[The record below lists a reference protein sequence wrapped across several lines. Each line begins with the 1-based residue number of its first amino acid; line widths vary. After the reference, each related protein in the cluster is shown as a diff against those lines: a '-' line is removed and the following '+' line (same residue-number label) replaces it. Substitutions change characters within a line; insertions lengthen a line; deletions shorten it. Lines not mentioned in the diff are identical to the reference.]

1 MTSAKRRPR
10 WWFLI
15 TPRWLAWH
23 AFAVVA
29 AWGMLWLGDWQF
41 HRAEGGN
48 ALSWAYTFEWPIFTI
63 FGVVFWA
70 KTIADEWKAAGRR
83 AKAAQAEAVLAA
95 AGPAAAR
102 PAGAW
107 APAAPVSAAPT
118 GPGRPAQL
126 LPGRLSLPATAH
138 VAAATDDFD
147 DEDDPELAAYNAYL
161 TRLSSGQRV
170 GRFTGGGRPGSS
182 TQPSAG

>member
-1 MTSAKRRPR
+1 MTSANPRPR

-23 AFAVVA
+23 AFAVLA

-70 KTIADEWKAAGRR
+70 KTIADEWKAAARR
-83 AKAAQAEAVLAA
+83 AEAARAEALAA
-95 AGPAAAR
+95 N
-102 PAGAW
+102 
-107 APAAPVSAAPT
+107 APGGLAAPDR
-118 GPGRPAQL
+118 GD
-126 LPGRLSLPATAH
+126 LSLPATAH
-138 VAAATDDFD
+138 VATVTDDFD

-170 GRFTGGGRPGSS
+170 GRFTGAIRPDRS
-182 TQPSAG
+182 TQPSAR